1 MFGLDKEAVLYQE
14 AVYVT
19 SPTSCK
25 GDVTNHHQ
33 RFESPCSGG
42 VARNRM
48 ARDYL
53 QPFSPYGRYYLK
65 VTAQLG
71 SSECFSVLQQ
81 PSPIQ
86 PLLELLTHPKRHS
99 GKNLGTRLLLC
110 GAPLL
115 CALRKSVFRLTMHS
129 LYALDLPRVHVLY
142 PCLAALV
149 DEKEM
154 GLHVNGWR
162 CEKHM

>member
-1 MFGLDKEAVLYQE
+1 MLIRQRRREAVLYQE

-25 GDVTNHHQ
+25 GDVSNHL

-71 SSECFSVLQQ
+71 SS
-81 PSPIQ
+81 
-86 PLLELLTHPKRHS
+86 
-99 GKNLGTRLLLC
+99 RLLRKEDTSADRRPFIFSKLC
-110 GAPLL
+110 DENKRPFTVRD
-115 CALRKSVFRLTMHS
+115 RKGK
-129 LYALDLPRVHVLY
+129 LYISSEIKANIFGW
-142 PCLAALV
+142 
-149 DEKEM
+149 KE
-154 GLHVNGWR
+154 
-162 CEKHM
+162 

>member
-19 SPTSCK
+19 SPTSCR
-25 GDVTNHHQ
+25 GDVSNHQ

-42 VARNRM
+42 VVRNRM

-71 SSECFSVLQQ
+71 SSA
-81 PSPIQ
+81 
-86 PLLELLTHPKRHS
+86 LLFVVVAAM
-99 GKNLGTRLLLC
+99 KNQNVNKYQALLL
-110 GAPLL
+110 
-115 CALRKSVFRLTMHS
+115 
-129 LYALDLPRVHVLY
+129 
-142 PCLAALV
+142 
-149 DEKEM
+149 
-154 GLHVNGWR
+154 
-162 CEKHM
+162 

>member
-19 SPTSCK
+19 SPTSCR
-25 GDVTNHHQ
+25 GDVSNHQ

-71 SSECFSVLQQ
+71 S
-81 PSPIQ
+81 
-86 PLLELLTHPKRHS
+86 
-99 GKNLGTRLLLC
+99 
-110 GAPLL
+110 
-115 CALRKSVFRLTMHS
+115 RKSFEPSDYREYYIWLS
-129 LYALDLPRVHVLY
+129 LYNT
-142 PCLAALV
+142 
-149 DEKEM
+149 EEFEM
-154 GLHVNGWR
+154 FNSARH
-162 CEKHM
+162 

>member
-71 SSECFSVLQQ
+71 S
-81 PSPIQ
+81 
-86 PLLELLTHPKRHS
+86 RHTLYDS
-99 GKNLGTRLLLC
+99 YLSKVNAFQFYNNLLL
-110 GAPLL
+110 
-115 CALRKSVFRLTMHS
+115 SSHS
-129 LYALDLPRVHVLY
+129 LNCSHTLKGILERISGLAFCCVWCTTSLCTPEECLQVGHPFITCLGSSSC
-142 PCLAALV
+142 PCVVSLSCSIS
-149 DEKEM
+149 
-154 GLHVNGWR
+154 G
-162 CEKHM
+162 

>member
-19 SPTSCK
+19 SPTSCR
-25 GDVTNHHQ
+25 GDVSNHQ

-42 VARNRM
+42 VVRNRM

-71 SSECFSVLQQ
+71 SRCLPLSRDFSSNVTYRPLWWSGVTMTQLQ
-81 PSPIQ
+81 
-86 PLLELLTHPKRHS
+86 
-99 GKNLGTRLLLC
+99 
-110 GAPLL
+110 
-115 CALRKSVFRLTMHS
+115 
-129 LYALDLPRVHVLY
+129 
-142 PCLAALV
+142 
-149 DEKEM
+149 
-154 GLHVNGWR
+154 
-162 CEKHM
+162 